1 MSVLSNKE
9 IQNKLKNLS
18 EWILTNNQIQKDY
31 ILNDFSSAIKFV
43 EQIAN
48 IAEEIDHHPDI
59 LIHNWN
65 KVKIM
70 ISTHSEGDVTEKDF
84 VLANRIEELI
94 NNNVN

>member
-70 ISTHSEGDVTEKDF
+70 ISTHSEGGVTEKDF